1 MRKSIAWFFV
11 LMVSAAM
18 LFAAGEQEGGG
29 ADEVTTLR
37 VWGWLFSQ
45 GEGPVLRDLI
55 AEFDESREDVVVEIM
70 EIPWNQARD
79 QILVMSQAGDVPD
92 LIGVNRNWLLEFIS
106 LGLIADLT
114 PYVERVPGLRTQ
126 FFEAVR
132 GEYDGR
138 VWVMPYSGGNSALVY
153 NKTLFDELGL
163 EPPTTMD
170 EFVEIGRQIADP
182 ASNRF
187 ATQFGISEAN
197 TTGANVCNIGPILYS
212 FGGAYIEN
220 RRAAFNGP
228 AGVAALEWM
237 IELERSGIAAPGS
250 TTVDAR
256 GMREM
261 MAGNI
266 AAMTFDGAWGTP
278 FYTNYPEIE
287 IGVAPMPRGANVGT
301 VVNIANWG
309 IAEQSEN
316 KEEAWDLLSFLME
329 PENMLRLFREADAM
343 PIIPEYAQLPEFAEK
358 AGFLDTLAASDNY
371 FQTGSVPRE
380 SELYRIVVRAY
391 QEAFLGVKSPQEALD
406 DAAAEYDAIL
416 AEFFSQ
422 TRS

>member
-1 MRKSIAWFFV
+1 
-11 LMVSAAM
+11 MVFSAAM
-18 LFAAGEQEGGG
+18 LFAAGGQEEDGPG
-29 ADEVTTLR
+29 DVTTLR
-37 VWGWLFSQ
+37 VWSWLFTQ
-45 GEGPVLRDLI
+45 GEGPVLRELVE
-55 AEFDESREDVVVEIM
+55 EFDESREDLVVEIM
-70 EIPWNQARD
+70 ETPWNQARD
-79 QILVMSQAGDVPD
+79 QILVMSQAGDMPD

-106 LGLIADLT
+106 LEMIEDLT
-114 PYVERVPGLRTQ
+114 PFVEQVPGLRTQ

-153 NKTLFDELGL
+153 NKTLLDELGL

-170 EFVEIGRQIADP
+170 QFVEIGRQIADP
-182 ASNRF
+182 SSNRY

-197 TTGANVCNIGPILYS
+197 TAGANVCNIGPILYS
-212 FGGAYIEN
+212 FGGSYVEN
-220 RRAAFNGP
+220 ERAAFNSP
-228 AGVAALEWM
+228 EGVAALEWM

-256 GMREM
+256 GMREV

-278 FYTNYPEIE
+278 FYNNYPDIE
-287 IGVAPMPRGANVGT
+287 IGIAPMPRGENVGT

-316 KEEAWDLLSFLME
+316 KEEAWDLLAYLME
-329 PENMLRLFREADAM
+329 PDNMLRLFREANAM
-343 PIIPEYAQLPEFAEK
+343 PIIPEYAELPEFSDK
-358 AGFLDTLAASDNY
+358 AGFLETLAQSDNY

-380 SELYRIVVRAY
+380 SELYRIIVQAY
-391 QEAFLGVKSPQEALD
+391 QEAFLGAKSPQEALD
-406 DAAAEYDAIL
+406 DAADAYNEIL
-416 AEFFSQ
+416 DEFYAQS
-422 TRS
+422 

>member
-1 MRKSIAWFFV
+1 MRKSIFAILV
-11 LMVSAAM
+11 M
-18 LFAAGEQEGGG
+18 LFSVAMAFAGGGQEGGG

-37 VWGWLFSQ
+37 VWSWLFTQ
-45 GEGPVLRDLI
+45 GEGPVLRELI
-55 AEFDESREDVVVEIM
+55 QEFDDSREDLVVEIM

-79 QILVMSQAGDVPD
+79 QILVMSQARDMPD

-106 LGLIADLT
+106 LELIEDLT
-114 PYVERVPGLRTQ
+114 PYVDQVSGLRTQ
-126 FFEAVR
+126 FFEPVR

-153 NKTLFDELGL
+153 NRTLFDELGL

-182 ASNRF
+182 AANRF
-187 ATQFGISEAN
+187 ATQFGLSEAN
-197 TTGANVCNIGPILYS
+197 TTGANVTNIGPILYT
-212 FGGAYIEN
+212 FGGSYIDGQ
-220 RRAAFNGP
+220 RAAFNSP
-228 AGVAALEWM
+228 EGVAALEWM

-250 TTVDAR
+250 TSVDSR
-256 GMREM
+256 GMREV

-278 FYTNYPEIE
+278 FYNNYPEIE
-287 IGVAPMPRGANVGT
+287 IGIAPMPRGANVGT

-316 KEEAWDLLSFLME
+316 KEEAWDLLAYLME
-329 PENMLRLFREADAM
+329 PENMLRLFREANAM
-343 PIIPEYAQLPEFAEK
+343 PIMPEYAELPEFA
-358 AGFLDTLAASDNY
+358 ARSGFLETLARSDNY

-380 SELYRIVVRAY
+380 SELYRIIVRAY
-391 QEAFLGVKSPQEALD
+391 QEAFLGVKTPQQALD
-406 DAAAEYDAIL
+406 DAAAEYDEL
-416 AEFFSQ
+416 LSEFFAQ
-422 TRS
+422 G